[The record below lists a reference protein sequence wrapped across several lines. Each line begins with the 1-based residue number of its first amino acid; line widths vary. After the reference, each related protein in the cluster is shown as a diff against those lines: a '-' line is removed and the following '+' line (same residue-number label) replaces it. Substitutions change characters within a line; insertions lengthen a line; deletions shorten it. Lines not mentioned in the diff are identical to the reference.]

1 MTSQWDT
8 LRFGSGV
15 ASSWGGPSGQV
26 QSTRCRGWQCQR
38 CKAWCKAKAKC
49 CHQCG
54 LRWAVPGH
62 GQSTTQGNPVTSAL
76 EGVATKLEEALG
88 DHAGSQ
94 VSSGEMSTEAGA
106 TSCGTEGSLS
116 TREKKEAADELAS
129 LEAALSAL
137 GATRATTQIAQE
149 LREQIA
155 SKKKTLAAT
164 KPIGARV
171 DGCRTCK
178 TRRDQALEAFRLAS
192 AALEKANE
200 EVAQSARELAVLEE
214 ELVRVQYGP
223 AAETPA
229 AVATEQARC
238 MNKTLGDMKKF
249 HNIPQN
255 HVNDLETLM
264 KTLVEGVTRLATSF
278 SQKAGDE
285 MELEE
290 SKAKR
295 LRMVQKQP
303 IQPHLDQE
311 EENPSTRRH
320 RRHRRC

>member
-1 MTSQWDT
+1 M
-8 LRFGSGV
+8 
-15 ASSWGGPSGQV
+15 
-26 QSTRCRGWQCQR
+26 
-38 CKAWCKAKAKC
+38 
-49 CHQCG
+49 
-54 LRWAVPGH
+54 
-62 GQSTTQGNPVTSAL
+62 TSAL
-76 EGVATKLEEALG
+76 EGVAAKLQEALG

-94 VSSGEMSTEAGA
+94 VSSGEMSTEAGT

-137 GATRATTQIAQE
+137 GATRGTTQIAQE

-164 KPIGARV
+164 KPIEARV
-171 DGCRTCK
+171 DGCRAWAARCK

-192 AALEKANE
+192 AALEKADE

-214 ELVRVQYGP
+214 ELARVQYGP

-229 AVATEQARC
+229 AVATELARC

-249 HNIPQN
+249 HNIPQD
-255 HVNDLETLM
+255 HVNEMETLM
-264 KTLVEGVTRLATSF
+264 KTLVEGVARLATSF

-303 IQPHLDQE
+303 IQPHLDQGGGE
-311 EENPSTRRH
+311 PQHTTASTASTVLIAESLDMEGH
-320 RRHRRC
+320 TG